1 MYFNRQVYN
10 HTPSIRL
17 INAIHCIFN
26 SDPFS
31 FLNHG
36 LSKTFC
42 GFTRA
47 SRQHQLLSAPPTHLN
62 AHNPPPTA
70 MEVDVKTTNGV
81 RRGGR
86 KFSAC
91 APIQRDGVWEFS
103 KRLFR
108 REIPTHDVWW
118 YSLWPLWTSS
128 QYGEFSVP
136 QLWWKTHSATAPT
149 TGPTWRPSSA
159 PYTRPLSPFP
169 LRLSLA
175 TRSRFQ
181 FRFLL
186 SLCCISAF
194 NLRDAD
200 ISLATWLS
208 LWLHTRSGGWC
219 SWWVGG
225 LSVGVVVVGL

>member
-47 SRQHQLLSAPPTHLN
+47 SRQHQLLSAPPTHLT
-62 AHNPPPTA
+62 AHKPTA
-70 MEVDVKTTNGV
+70 HRHGSGCKNNKWGTK
-81 RRGGR
+81 RGT
-86 KFSAC
+86 KV
-91 APIQRDGVWEFS
+91 QRMRSNPTRWCVGIFQATLSTGNSNAW
-103 KRLFR
+103 RLVVL
-108 REIPTHDVWW
+108 P
-118 YSLWPLWTSS
+118 WPLWTSS

-200 ISLATWLS
+200 ISFATWLS

-219 SWWVGG
+219 SWWMGG
-225 LSVGVVVVGL
+225 LSVGL